1 MAPNRS
7 GSPSSRHDHH
17 DPPADMM
24 ASYGAGG
31 VSLTPIRLWDSSP
44 SYVVVWAL
52 GGACVAGKTPQRT
65 CGSRFIRGTARSGHK
80 LEHISPFFSLKTGL
94 VGYRWH
100 RSSVVYWN
108 SRPVHSRRTLRGPD
122 RKLAFP
128 RRREEESEVVREIAQ
143 QASGP
148 RREPSETTL
157 KLVQA
162 LGPSMLALLGLI
174 IAVITHQ

>member
-17 DPPADMM
+17 DPPADMV

-44 SYVVVWAL
+44 SHVVVWAL
-52 GGACVAGKTPQRT
+52 GGACVAGKTPQRI
-65 CGSRFIRGTARSGHK
+65 CGSRFIPGTARSGHK
-80 LEHISPFFSLKTGL
+80 WEHSGHHAQL
-94 VGYRWH
+94 VGGGVVYNPH
-100 RSSVVYWN
+100 RLCVVYWN

-128 RRREEESEVVREIAQ
+128 
-143 QASGP
+143 P
-148 RREPSETTL
+148 
-157 KLVQA
+157 
-162 LGPSMLALLGLI
+162 
-174 IAVITHQ
+174 